1 MAGLDGVKIR
11 FAGDGAW
18 THRWVGRFCPIIN
31 PGPIE
36 TYPAPSPPKKLNLLP
51 SLEETA
57 TPLHSQQ
64 QKHYNPR
71 PHTRSAH
78 YSLSATQT
86 TPIEYC
92 ETRQR

>member
-18 THRWVGRFCPIIN
+18 THRWVGHCHPIIA

-51 SLEETA
+51 DLEETA

-64 QKHYNPR
+64 QKQPNPR

-78 YSLSATQT
+78 SSLSATRT
-86 TPIEYC
+86 TLIEYC